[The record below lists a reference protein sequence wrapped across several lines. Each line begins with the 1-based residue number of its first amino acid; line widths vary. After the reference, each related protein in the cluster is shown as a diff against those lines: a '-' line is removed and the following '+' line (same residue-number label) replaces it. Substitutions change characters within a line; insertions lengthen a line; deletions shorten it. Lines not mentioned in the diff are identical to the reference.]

1 MLSNRSSLSLSHSNL
16 CSNPFI
22 GLKSDYQMYFIA
34 SFGDSSE
41 INLKLGYDFIR
52 DAYVINKNI
61 DQQLFSNQNPLGL
74 TV

>member
-1 MLSNRSSLSLSHSNL
+1 
-16 CSNPFI
+16 
-22 GLKSDYQMYFIA
+22 MYFIA

-61 DQQLFSNQNPLGL
+61 DQQLFSNQNPLAL